1 MRGRSV
7 TALVVDAWPEP
18 GAEAS
23 AADVDVVLTTAGRRD
38 RDAEFTAFATQARE
52 PLARLAW
59 LLCGDTHQ
67 AAELVQTAL
76 VRTYVAWPRAR
87 EGDPLRYARRV
98 LSNARIDLW
107 RRRRREVLLAPTDLP
122 ERAAVGYGAGGGVE
136 ERDALV
142 RALTLLS
149 PRQRRVVVL
158 RYMVG
163 LSEREVA
170 DDLGVTVGT
179 VKTQASRGLRRLRS
193 TMTEPGAD
201 GDRVVGTATG
211 QPVRAE
217 EGGASGSRTTGRTVT
232 GAAEEVGRR
241 A

>member
-1 MRGRSV
+1 M
-7 TALVVDAWPEP
+7 TALVVSTRLGP
-18 GAEAS
+18 GDDGAG
-23 AADVDVVLTTAGRRD
+23 VDEDLVLTRTGRYD
-38 RDAEFTAFATQARE
+38 RDAEFTAFAEQARE
-52 PLARLAW
+52 PLGRLAW
-59 LLCGDTHQ
+59 LLCGDAQ
-67 AAELVQTAL
+67 LAGELVQTTL
-76 VRTYVAWPRAR
+76 VRTYVAWGRAR

-98 LSNARIDLW
+98 LSNARVDVW
-107 RRRRREVLLAPTDLP
+107 RRRRREVLLPAGELP
-122 ERAAVGYGAGGGVE
+122 ERPVDGDEASGVE

-193 TMTEPGAD
+193 VLTETDGDPGASAD
-201 GDRVVGTATG
+201 GAGQARGRAT
-211 QPVRAE
+211 V
-217 EGGASGSRTTGRTVT
+217 EGGGR
-232 GAAEEVGRR
+232 GA
-241 A
+241 